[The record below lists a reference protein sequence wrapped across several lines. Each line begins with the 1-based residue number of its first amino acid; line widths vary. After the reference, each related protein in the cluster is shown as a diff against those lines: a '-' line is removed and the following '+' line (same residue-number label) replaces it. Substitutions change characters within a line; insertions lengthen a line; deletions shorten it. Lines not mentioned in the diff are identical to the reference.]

1 MKKIIIA
8 GLLTMGALASCNDFL
23 DLAPLDKFTDT
34 PEYWDN
40 TVNLEDQ
47 CNLFYEDYWR
57 TRVVLL

>member
-23 DLAPLDKFTDT
+23 DLAPQDKFTDT

-40 TVNLEDQ
+40 TVNL
-47 CNLFYEDYWR
+47 
-57 TRVVLL
+57 